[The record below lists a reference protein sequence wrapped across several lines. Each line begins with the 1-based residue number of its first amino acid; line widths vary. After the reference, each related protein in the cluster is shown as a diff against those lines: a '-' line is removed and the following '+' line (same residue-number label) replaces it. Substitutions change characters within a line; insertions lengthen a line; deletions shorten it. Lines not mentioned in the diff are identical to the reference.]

1 MADTVANPSTPRTV
15 LVVEDDPDILDAVL
29 QMLEGEG
36 FTVATASNGQ
46 EGLERLDEIG
56 RPCLVLLDMMMPV
69 MDGAAFLARLA
80 EDPVRCTYP
89 VVVVTASHVPLPPGA
104 KAILRKPYEIDDLFA
119 LVEAHCSRE

>member
-1 MADTVANPSTPRTV
+1 MADTVASPSSPRTI
-15 LVVEDDPDILDAVL
+15 LVVEDDPDIRDAVL
-29 QMLEGEG
+29 QMLEAEG

-69 MDGAAFLARLA
+69 MDGATFLARLA

-89 VVVVTASHVPLPPGA
+89 VIVVTASRAPVPPGA